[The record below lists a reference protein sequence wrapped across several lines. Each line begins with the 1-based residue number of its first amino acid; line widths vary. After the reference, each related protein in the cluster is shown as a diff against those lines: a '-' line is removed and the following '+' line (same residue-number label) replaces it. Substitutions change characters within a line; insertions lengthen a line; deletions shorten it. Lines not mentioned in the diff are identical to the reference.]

1 MKKDFNVLA
10 EELNK
15 TFEVLAESGQ
25 FTEVRILNTKE
36 GTLSGYYNAVDK
48 LIQHIQRYD
57 GSYNIYITMNALS
70 DGIEARGKNHLKSYA
85 KNTTSDKEIRC
96 RRWILIDLD
105 PERPAGISST
115 EQELELA
122 KDLGRKIQSYL
133 TDCGFPEPVTA
144 LSGNGFHLL
153 YPVELPNT
161 PETTSLVK
169 GFLGALDSK
178 FSTEQVKVDTT
189 TYNSARIT
197 KLYGTIS
204 CKGDSTEERPHRRS
218 KILYTPE
225 KRVPVAIELLQQIAA
240 QCMEKEKKK
249 KTENRDK
256 KSEPARIKSGNKT
269 GFDLLSWME
278 THGISAARTKPVEN
292 GMCYVLDSCPWNQEH
307 SKDKGAYIIQ
317 FDDGGIAAGCHH
329 DSCKEE
335 NWETLWRMLEGDKPM
350 PSVKKAKT
358 QNNPSPKKESQVDV
372 LLRMVEKQGHIPFR
386 SVTGEAFIQVPK
398 KDGFVNYPLKS
409 ELYQMWLRNLYFQT
423 YNRGTRGD
431 MIQNVIETL
440 VSKAYCQG
448 KKYPVY
454 NRFALYEGC
463 LYYNLA
469 DEDSTV
475 LCIDESGMKCC
486 KEPPVRLVTRKST
499 RPQPIP
505 KKGEAFRKLM
515 KKYYH
520 FASLSDRI
528 LHNVILI
535 VRLITGIEQPIV
547 IYKGPKGSSKT
558 TSMEMDK
565 RCLDISSNNVT
576 VMPKNE
582 EDFLLLLESQDIVC
596 LDNMDYITKNQANI
610 FCQAVTGAKAVKR
623 KKYSDSELCE
633 IDIQSTIYM
642 NGIHLLSNRSDF
654 LDRCIFLNM
663 KAVSSDIRR
672 SKKEVM
678 DEFEAD
684 KPSILYGMFMCISKA
699 IKIQPSIEV
708 DVDDRLIDFI
718 KWGCAVAEALG
729 YGQEKFLK
737 AYKENRTRLN
747 EELLEEDE
755 VAGAVMDYLGKFGK
769 FEGAMSEFSV
779 ELSNMLYEKGMSASN
794 HIRQPNH
801 LSRRLKELETGLYH
815 VGISVEIGKT
825 NGKRFVKICKI
836 DME

>member
-1 MKKDFNVLA
+1 MCDFKTITK
-10 EELNK
+10 ELHK
-15 TFEVLAESGQ
+15 TMEIFMRKGSYI
-25 FTEVRILNTKE
+25 EVRILKTSE
-36 GTLSGYYNAVDK
+36 GTISGYFDNVEKMLLAVK
-48 LIQHIQRYD
+48 RYD
-57 GSYNIYITMNALS
+57 EKYNIFFTMNELMA
-70 DGIEARGKNHLKSYA
+70 GIEARGVNRLIPYA
-85 KNTTSDKEIRC
+85 KNTTTDSEISM

-115 EQELELA
+115 DEELQSAKELSQEIRE
-122 KDLGRKIQSYL
+122 YL
-133 TDCGFPEPVTA
+133 TNCGFPEPVTA
-144 LSGNGFHLL
+144 LSGNGYHLL

-161 PETTSLVK
+161 PEMASLVK
-169 GFLGALDSK
+169 GFLGALDSR
-178 FSTEQVKVDTT
+178 FSTEYVKVDTT
-189 TYNSARIT
+189 TYNAARIT
-197 KLYGTIS
+197 KLYGTYS

-218 KILYTPE
+218 KILYIPE
-225 KRVPVAIELLQQIAA
+225 KQVPVEIKLLQQIAA
-240 QCMEKEKKK
+240 QYVGKENKKK
-249 KTENRDK
+249 DVGTNK
-256 KSEPARIKSGNKT
+256 KSESIRSKSGNT
-269 GFDLLSWME
+269 MEFDLSSWMKA
-278 THGISAARTKPVEN
+278 HGISVARTKPVE
-292 GMCYVLDSCPWNQEH
+292 GGTCYVLESCPWNQEH
-307 SKDKGAYIIQ
+307 SVDKGAYILQ
-317 FDDGGIAAGCHH
+317 FDDGGITAGCHH

-335 NWETLWRMLEGDKPM
+335 SWETLWRMLEGDKPM

-358 QNNPSPKKESQVDV
+358 QNNTSTKKESQVDV
-372 LLRMVEKQGHIPFR
+372 LLCMVEKQGHIPFR

-409 ELYQMWLRNLYFQT
+409 EFYQMWLRNLYFQT
-423 YNRGTRGD
+423 YSRGTRGD
-431 MIQNVIETL
+431 MIQTVIETL
-440 VSKAYCQG
+440 ASKAYCQG
-448 KKYPVY
+448 KEYPVY

-528 LHNVILI
+528 LHNVILL
-535 VRLITGIEQPIV
+535 VRLVTGIEQPIV

-654 LDRCIFLNM
+654 LDRCVFLNM

-699 IKIQPSIEV
+699 IKIQPLIEV
-708 DVDDRLIDFI
+708 DIDDRLIDFI

-769 FEGAMSEFSV
+769 FEGAMSEFSA

-825 NGKRFVKICKI
+825 NGKRFVKIYKI

>member
-1 MKKDFNVLA
+1 MEGDLHMCDFKTITK
-10 EELNK
+10 ELHK
-15 TFEVLAESGQ
+15 TMEIFMRKGSYI
-25 FTEVRILNTKE
+25 EVRILKTSE
-36 GTLSGYYNAVDK
+36 GTISGYFDNVEKMLLAVK
-48 LIQHIQRYD
+48 RYD
-57 GSYNIYITMNALS
+57 EKYNIFFTMNELMA
-70 DGIEARGKNHLKSYA
+70 GIEARGVNRLIPYA
-85 KNTTSDKEIRC
+85 KNTTTDSEISM

-115 EQELELA
+115 DEELQSAKELSQEIRE
-122 KDLGRKIQSYL
+122 YL
-133 TDCGFPEPVTA
+133 TNCGFPEPVTA
-144 LSGNGFHLL
+144 LSGNGYHLL

-161 PETTSLVK
+161 PEMAGLVK
-169 GFLGALDSK
+169 GFLGALDSR
-178 FSTEQVKVDTT
+178 FSTEYVKVDTT
-189 TYNSARIT
+189 TYNAARIT
-197 KLYGTIS
+197 KLYGTYS

-218 KILYTPE
+218 KILYIPE
-225 KRVPVAIELLQQIAA
+225 KQVPVEIKLLQQIAA
-240 QCMEKEKKK
+240 QYVGKENKKK
-249 KTENRDK
+249 DVGTNK
-256 KSEPARIKSGNKT
+256 KSESIRSKFGNT
-269 GFDLLSWME
+269 MEFDLSSWMKA
-278 THGISAARTKPVEN
+278 HGISVARTKPVE
-292 GMCYVLDSCPWNQEH
+292 GGTCYVLESCPWNQEH
-307 SKDKGAYIIQ
+307 SVDKGAYILQ
-317 FDDGGIAAGCHH
+317 FDDGGITAGCHH

-335 NWETLWRMLEGDKPM
+335 SWETLWRMLEGDKPM

-358 QNNPSPKKESQVDV
+358 QNNTSTKKESQVDV

-409 ELYQMWLRNLYFQT
+409 EFYQMWLRNLYFQT
-423 YNRGTRGD
+423 YSRGTRGD
-431 MIQNVIETL
+431 MIQTVIETL
-440 VSKAYCQG
+440 ASKAYCQG
-448 KKYPVY
+448 KEYPVY

-475 LCIDESGMKCC
+475 LCIDES
-486 KEPPVRLVTRKST
+486 RLV
-499 RPQPIP
+499 
-505 KKGEAFRKLM
+505 
-515 KKYYH
+515 
-520 FASLSDRI
+520 
-528 LHNVILI
+528 
-535 VRLITGIEQPIV
+535 TGIEQPIV

-582 EDFLLLLESQDIVC
+582 EDFLMLLESQDIVC

-654 LDRCIFLNM
+654 LDRCVFLNM
-663 KAVSSDIRR
+663 KAVSSEIRG

-699 IKIQPSIEV
+699 IKIQPLIEV
-708 DVDDRLIDFI
+708 DIDDRLIDFI

-769 FEGAMSEFSV
+769 FEGAMSEFSA
-779 ELSNMLYEKGMSASN
+779 ELSNMLYEKGMSVSN